1 MQSQS
6 TAQYAL
12 KTYEIFSYSGK
23 SPNSFNNFFWY
34 SGSDAD
40 LIKKATYVPKNPWS
54 QYAAYSIIH
63 DHVTYDPY
71 HNYT

>member
-1 MQSQS
+1 MD
-6 TAQYAL
+6 A
-12 KTYEIFSYSGK
+12 SYI
-23 SPNSFNNFFWY
+23 PIAEARSFTTHW
-34 SGSDAD
+34 
-40 LIKKATYVPKNPWS
+40 IKKATYVPKNPWS

>member
-1 MQSQS
+1 RV
-6 TAQYAL
+6 A
-12 KTYEIFSYSGK
+12 ENGV
-23 SPNSFNNFFWY
+23 NSNLFITT
-34 SGSDAD
+34 
-40 LIKKATYVPKNPWS
+40 IKKATYVPKNPWS